1 MTATR
6 DLLFEIGVE
15 EIPSGALYNA
25 IAQLKELA
33 TKSLDDARLEYAEIR
48 TYGAPRRLVL
58 VVDALAEVQAD
69 QHLRVKGPSAKAAFD
84 AEGVPT
90 KAAEGFARGKGI
102 AVEDLARET
111 DESGAEYVWAVID
124 SAGRPAADVLPE
136 LLSELVVHLDWPK
149 SQRWGDGSV
158 RFIRPVRSLVA
169 LFGGDVVAATF
180 GDITAG
186 RVVWGHRFLGE
197 QAIELPDAPEY
208 DRAAERGCF
217 VYDHDERARMIRE
230 GIAARAA
237 EMGAVAVVP
246 DKTFAEVVNL
256 VEWPTVAVGRFDA
269 DFLSVPREV
278 LETAMESHQ
287 RYFPL
292 EGADGRLL
300 PAFVVVHNGDAD
312 RTEQI
317 VRGHER
323 VIRARLADAA
333 FFYREDLAASMEGWV
348 QGLDRITFQ
357 EKLGSLAAKITRI
370 EALTR
375 ALAGLAQ
382 ADPAVTAEAERAAH
396 LCKADLV
403 SHVVVEFPSLQGVM
417 GRYYAEAAGESPA
430 VAQAIVEH
438 YRPRYAGD
446 VVPESV
452 QGMLVSAADKLDTM
466 VGIFATGS
474 APTGSADPYALRR
487 GAIGVLAMILDGG
500 LRITLDEAISAALD
514 GYAASLLTLDRDA
527 VGRAVKEF
535 VVGRLEG
542 MLRDRGHAF
551 DTVAAVLAVASD
563 DPADS
568 LARVEAL
575 TPFRDADAFR
585 DLAIAYGRAA
595 NLCKPEL
602 GIDADTSLMGA
613 EERALADAVAHA
625 EVVVGDAV
633 RQRAYSM
640 VLDEAAA
647 LRDPIDAFFDA
658 VLVMDPDPA
667 LRDMRLRLLN
677 RFVRVFASFADF
689 ARLEG

>member
-15 EIPSGALYNA
+15 EIPSAALYNA
-25 IAQLKELA
+25 IGQLKTLA
-33 TKSLDDARLEYAEIR
+33 VKALDDARLEYAEVR

-58 VVDALAEVQAD
+58 MVDGLAEVQAD
-69 QHLRVKGPSAKAAFD
+69 QHLKIKGPALRAAFD
-84 AEGVPT
+84 AEGLPT
-90 KAAEGFARGKGI
+90 RAAEGFARGRGI
-102 AVEDLARET
+102 AVEDLVREA
-111 DESGAEYVWAVID
+111 DGVGGEYVYAVID
-124 SAGRPAADVLPE
+124 SVGLPAADVLPA
-136 LLSELVVHLDWPK
+136 LLSGLVTRLDWPK
-149 SQRWGDGSV
+149 SQRWGAGTV

-169 LFGGDVVAATF
+169 LFGADVVEATF

-186 RVVWGHRFLGE
+186 RVVSGHRFIGE
-197 QAIELPDAPEY
+197 QAIELPSAEEY

-217 VYDHDERARMIRE
+217 VYDHDERARMVRE

-237 EMGAVAVVP
+237 DMGATAVVP

-256 VEWPTVAVGRFDA
+256 VEWPTVAVGHFDA

-292 EGADGRLL
+292 QGADGALL
-300 PAFVVVHNGDAD
+300 NAFVVVHNGDPE
-312 RTEQI
+312 RTGQI
-317 VRGHER
+317 VAGHER
-323 VIRARLADAA
+323 VIRARLSDAA
-333 FFYREDLAASMEGWV
+333 FFYREDLAASMEDWV
-348 QGLDRITFQ
+348 AGLDRIVFQ
-357 EKLGSLAAKITRI
+357 EKLGTLAAKVARV
-370 EALTR
+370 EVLTG
-375 ALAGLAQ
+375 ALASLAG
-382 ADPAVTAEAERAAH
+382 ADPAASAEAVRAAH

-430 VAQAIVEH
+430 VAQGIVEH

-446 VVPESV
+446 TVPATLA
-452 QGMLVSAADKLDTM
+452 GMLVSAADKLDTM

-487 GAIGVLAMILDGG
+487 GAIGVLAMVFDGG
-500 LRITLDEAISAALD
+500 LKLTLDEAISSALD
-514 GYAASLLTLDRDA
+514 GYGETLPALDRDA

-535 VVGRLEG
+535 MAGRMEG
-542 MLRDRGHAF
+542 MLKDRGHAF
-551 DTVAAVLAVASD
+551 DTVAAVLAVVSD
-563 DPADS
+563 DPADA

-575 TPFRDADAFR
+575 TPFRDAEAFR

-595 NLCKPEL
+595 NLCRPEL
-602 GIDADTSLMGA
+602 GVEADQSLMDVQEQSLAGA
-613 EERALADAVAHA
+613 VARAEGVVADAL
-625 EVVVGDAV
+625 
-633 RQRAYSM
+633 RQRAYSA

-677 RFVRVFASFADF
+677 RFVAVFAAFADF

>member
-15 EIPSGALYNA
+15 EIPSAALYNA
-25 IAQLKELA
+25 IGQLKALA
-33 TKSLDDARLEYAEIR
+33 VKALDDARLEYAEVR

-58 VVDALAEVQAD
+58 MVDGLAEVQAD
-69 QHLRVKGPSAKAAFD
+69 QHLKIKGPALRAAFD
-84 AEGVPT
+84 AEGLPT
-90 KAAEGFARGKGI
+90 RAAEGFARGRGI
-102 AVEDLARET
+102 AVEDLVRES
-111 DESGAEYVWAVID
+111 DGVGGEYVYAVID
-124 SAGRPAADVLPE
+124 SVGLPAADVLPA
-136 LLSELVVHLDWPK
+136 LLSELVTRLDWPK
-149 SQRWGDGSV
+149 SQRWGAGTV

-169 LFGGDVVAATF
+169 LFGADVVEATF

-186 RVVWGHRFLGE
+186 RVVSGHRFIGE
-197 QAIELPDAPEY
+197 QAIELPSAEEY

-217 VYDHDERARMIRE
+217 AYDHDERARMVRE

-237 EMGAVAVVP
+237 DMGATAVVP

-256 VEWPTVAVGRFDA
+256 VEWPTVAVGHFDA

-292 EGADGRLL
+292 QGADGALL
-300 PAFVVVHNGDAD
+300 NAFVVVHNGDPE
-312 RTEQI
+312 RTGQI
-317 VRGHER
+317 VAGHER
-323 VIRARLADAA
+323 VIRARLSDAA
-333 FFYREDLAASMEGWV
+333 FFYREDLAASMEDWV
-348 QGLDRITFQ
+348 AGLDRIVFQ
-357 EKLGSLAAKITRI
+357 EKLGTLAAKVARV
-370 EALTR
+370 EALTG
-375 ALAGLAQ
+375 ALASLAG
-382 ADPAVTAEAERAAH
+382 ADPAASAEAVRAAH

-430 VAQAIVEH
+430 VAQGIVEH

-446 VVPESV
+446 TVPATLA
-452 QGMLVSAADKLDTM
+452 GMLVSAADKLDTM

-487 GAIGVLAMILDGG
+487 GAIGVLAMVFDGG
-500 LRITLDEAISAALD
+500 LRLTLDEAISSALD
-514 GYAASLLTLDRDA
+514 GYGESLPALDRDA

-535 VVGRLEG
+535 MAGRMEG
-542 MLRDRGHAF
+542 MLKDRGHAF
-551 DTVAAVLAVASD
+551 DTVAAVLAVVSD
-563 DPADS
+563 DPADA

-575 TPFRDADAFR
+575 TPFRDAEAFR

-595 NLCKPEL
+595 NLCRPEL
-602 GIDADTSLMGA
+602 GVEADQSLMGVQ
-613 EERALADAVAHA
+613 EQALAGAVAHA
-625 EVVVGDAV
+625 EGVVADAL
-633 RQRAYSM
+633 RQRAYSA

-677 RFVRVFASFADF
+677 RFVAVFAAFADF

>member
-1 MTATR
+1 
-6 DLLFEIGVE
+6 
-15 EIPSGALYNA
+15 
-25 IAQLKELA
+25 
-33 TKSLDDARLEYAEIR
+33 
-48 TYGAPRRLVL
+48 
-58 VVDALAEVQAD
+58 
-69 QHLRVKGPSAKAAFD
+69 
-84 AEGVPT
+84 
-90 KAAEGFARGKGI
+90 
-102 AVEDLARET
+102 
-111 DESGAEYVWAVID
+111 
-124 SAGRPAADVLPE
+124 VLPQ
-136 LLSELVVHLDWPK
+136 LLSDLIARLDWPK
-149 SQRWGDGSV
+149 SQRWGEGTV
-158 RFIRPVRSLVA
+158 RFIRPVRGLVA
-169 LFGGDVVAATF
+169 LFGGEVIPAGF
-180 GDITAG
+180 GDVTAG
-186 RVVWGHRFLGE
+186 RVVSGHRFLGE
-197 QAIELPDAPEY
+197 QAIELPDASEY

-217 VYDHDERARMIRE
+217 VYDHGERARMIRE
-230 GIAARAA
+230 GIAARAD
-237 EMGAVAVVP
+237 EMDAAAVVP
-246 DKTFAEVVNL
+246 DRTFAEVVNL

-292 EGADGRLL
+292 QDADGRLL
-300 PAFVVVHNGDAD
+300 PAFVVVHNGDPD

-357 EKLGSLAAKITRI
+357 EKLGTLAAKVARI

-382 ADPAVTAEAERAAH
+382 ADPAVTAEAQRAAH

-403 SHVVVEFPSLQGVM
+403 SHTVVEFPSLQGVM

-446 VVPESV
+446 VLPASV

-487 GAIGVLAMILDGG
+487 GAIGVLAMVLDGG

-514 GYAASLLTLDRDA
+514 GYADSLPSLDRDS

-551 DTVAAVLAVASD
+551 DTIAAVLAVASD

-568 LARVEAL
+568 LARVVAL

-602 GIDADTSLMGA
+602 GVDADASLMGA

-625 EVVVGDAV
+625 EVVVADAV
-633 RQRAYSM
+633 RQKAYSA

>member
-15 EIPSGALYNA
+15 EIPSAALYNA
-25 IAQLKELA
+25 IGQLKALA
-33 TKSLDDARLEYAEIR
+33 VKALDDARLEYAEVR

-58 VVDALAEVQAD
+58 MVDGLAEVQAD
-69 QHLRVKGPSAKAAFD
+69 QHLKIKGPALRAAFD
-84 AEGVPT
+84 AEGLPT
-90 KAAEGFARGKGI
+90 RAAEGFARGRGI
-102 AVEDLARET
+102 AVEDLVREA
-111 DESGAEYVWAVID
+111 DGVGGEYVYAVID
-124 SAGRPAADVLPE
+124 SVGLPAADVLPA
-136 LLSELVVHLDWPK
+136 LLSELVTRLDWPK
-149 SQRWGDGSV
+149 SQRWGAGTV

-169 LFGGDVVAATF
+169 LFGADVVEATF

-186 RVVWGHRFLGE
+186 RVVSGHRFIGE
-197 QAIELPDAPEY
+197 QAIELPSAEEY

-217 VYDHDERARMIRE
+217 VYDHDERARMVRE

-237 EMGAVAVVP
+237 DMGATAVVP

-256 VEWPTVAVGRFDA
+256 VEWPTVAVGHFDA

-292 EGADGRLL
+292 QGADGALL
-300 PAFVVVHNGDAD
+300 NAFVVVHNGDPE
-312 RTEQI
+312 RTGQI
-317 VRGHER
+317 VAGHER
-323 VIRARLADAA
+323 VIRARLSDAA
-333 FFYREDLAASMEGWV
+333 FFYREDLAASMEDWV
-348 QGLDRITFQ
+348 AGLDRIVFQ
-357 EKLGSLAAKITRI
+357 EKLGTLAAKVARV
-370 EALTR
+370 EVLTG
-375 ALAGLAQ
+375 ALASLAG
-382 ADPAVTAEAERAAH
+382 ADPAASAEAVRAAH

-430 VAQAIVEH
+430 VAQGIVEH

-446 VVPESV
+446 TVPATLA
-452 QGMLVSAADKLDTM
+452 GMLVSAADKLDTM

-487 GAIGVLAMILDGG
+487 GAIGVLAMVFDGG
-500 LRITLDEAISAALD
+500 LKLTLDEAISSALD
-514 GYAASLLTLDRDA
+514 GYGETLPALDRDA

-535 VVGRLEG
+535 MAGRMEG
-542 MLRDRGHAF
+542 MLKDRGHAF
-551 DTVAAVLAVASD
+551 DTVAAVLAVVSD
-563 DPADS
+563 DPADA

-575 TPFRDADAFR
+575 TPFRDAEAFR

-595 NLCKPEL
+595 NLCRPEL
-602 GIDADTSLMGA
+602 GVEADQSLMDVQEQSLAGA
-613 EERALADAVAHA
+613 VARAEGVVADAL
-625 EVVVGDAV
+625 
-633 RQRAYSM
+633 RQRAYSA

-677 RFVRVFASFADF
+677 RFVAVFAAFADF